1 MMILVLPKLKRTQKS
16 LLCIAI
22 MLAFLPGIV
31 FSQTKNISGKITDA
45 NGTPLANVSV
55 VIKGSSVGTTTAADG
70 SYSFSAP
77 ADARQIEFSILGF
90 ETQDFVINGRSRIS
104 TSLVASSK
112 LLEQVVV
119 TGINKVKK
127 SEYAG
132 AASKVSEREIKNVP
146 VASFDQV
153 LQGKAPGVTV
163 LSSSGAPGTSAGIFI
178 RGQGSIQGGVA
189 PLYVVDGIPVEPGV
203 FQGMNSNDF
212 QSIDILRDASA
223 AALYGS
229 RGSAGV
235 IVITTKRGSSG
246 KVRMTFSHQTGI
258 KEKPTFPYR
267 PMNTTELLKAQED
280 YGKIVG
286 ASASTPVLPGYY
298 YSHNNPRYAAL
309 SDLEKAVS
317 DRAYDSI
324 SKINTNW
331 IDEVFRRGQFQN
343 TQLTFSG
350 GTGKTRIYSSVALY
364 HEEGITT
371 RSDLRRVTARNN
383 LDYSDDKFSIAV
395 SLNIGYTKR
404 NFIQSAAFNTSNPFS
419 IATLTAPYA
428 KVKNVDG
435 SYVTG
440 TGTLYLGANQLDI
453 TELDQN
459 YSDQLK
465 GTLGFTLEYK
475 LSKSFSAALTTGV
488 DFRETQATV
497 YGNPLAYLR
506 QSSTTI
512 TTNSGSQ
519 TETLTRFVTPT
530 VRPSITYRKTVSN
543 RHDIEITALT
553 EYIRQV
559 NKAITALGFGVDPK
573 RPNSIAAITQG
584 NGDNRLYAQ
593 IGGGKSENTLSSGL
607 IMGRYT
613 FNKKYSFTGSYRQDG
628 SSKLPS
634 DNRWTGFYS
643 LGGIWE
649 LSREN
654 FIRNVRGI
662 NSLRLRASYGSSGN
676 ADNIPG
682 GDYPYQASYTG
693 GQYGALKTIEA
704 LSPGN
709 PNLKWE
715 TTYITNIGVDFELF
729 NRRLYGNVDV
739 YDKVTKDL
747 FVQKTLSATAGF
759 GNGASLDV
767 NAGELSNRGFE
778 FIINADVIRN
788 KNMTWT
794 IFANGSYNKNKV
806 VSLGGETSFEQG
818 TELISV
824 GLPLGSHYNV
834 EWAGV
839 DAATGQ
845 PLYYDKNGRITN
857 VFNGDD
863 AVQKFGTWDAPWKG
877 GFGTNIRY
885 KGFDLS
891 LLFSWQRG
899 GTKNDNL
906 EFFTQN
912 PAQFLGVGY
921 NQSSDLNFW
930 KKPGDIATSPSP
942 IYAVNPSSERIHD
955 ASFLRLRDLSIGY
968 NFPKGIGKSKLVSNL
983 RVYLQGNN
991 LFIWTKWRGMDPEAG
1006 AVNINLSEFPNPR
1019 TLTAGLEITF

>member
-1 MMILVLPKLKRTQKS
+1 MIVVLPKLRRIQKGFF
-16 LLCIAI
+16 CIAI
-22 MLAFLPGIV
+22 MLAFLPGIA

-55 VIKGSSVGTTTAADG
+55 VIKGTTVGTTTATDG
-70 SYSFSAP
+70 TYSFSAP
-77 ADARQIEFSILGF
+77 ANAKQIEFSILGF
-90 ETQDFVINGRSRIS
+90 ETQEFVINGRAKFS
-104 TSLVASSK
+104 TALVASSK

-119 TGINKVKK
+119 TGISKTKK

-132 AASKVSEREIKNVP
+132 ASSKVSERDMKNVP

-153 LQGKAPGVTV
+153 LQGKVPGLTV
-163 LSSSGAPGTSAGIFI
+163 LSSSGAPGTSASIFI
-178 RGQGSIQGGVA
+178 RGQGSIQGQVS
-189 PLYVVDGIPVEPGV
+189 PLFIVDGIPVEQGV

-229 RGSAGV
+229 RGSSGV
-235 IVITTKRGSSG
+235 IVVTTKRGASG

-258 KEKPTFPYR
+258 KDKPSFPYR
-267 PMNTTELLKAQED
+267 PMNTTELLKTQED
-280 YGKIVG
+280 YGKIIG
-286 ASASTPVLPGYY
+286 PSASTPVLPGYY
-298 YSHNNPRYAAL
+298 YSHSNPRYGTLTDEGKAA
-309 SDLEKAVS
+309 SDH
-317 DRAYDSI
+317 AYDSI

-331 IDEVFRRGQFQN
+331 IDEIFRRGIFQN

-364 HEEGITT
+364 HEEGITA
-371 RSDLRRVTARNN
+371 RSDLRRVTVRNN
-383 LDYSDDKFSIAV
+383 LDYSDDKFTFAV

-404 NFIQSAAFNTSNPFS
+404 NFIESAAFNTSNPFS
-419 IATLTAPYA
+419 IATLSAPYA
-428 KVKNVDG
+428 KVTNTDG
-435 SYVTG
+435 SYTTG

-453 TELDQN
+453 TSYDQN

-475 LSKSFSAALTTGV
+475 LSKNLSAALTTGV
-488 DFRETQATV
+488 DFRETQGTV
-497 YGNPLAYLR
+497 YGSPLAYQRL
-506 QSSTTI
+506 SSTTI
-512 TTNSGSQ
+512 TTHSGSQ
-519 TETLTRFVTPT
+519 TESLTRFVTPT
-530 VRPSITYRKTVSN
+530 VRPSITFRKTFSGK
-543 RHDIEITALT
+543 HDIEITALT

-584 NGDNRLYAQ
+584 NGDNKLFAQ
-593 IGGGKSENTLSSGL
+593 IGGGKSENTLTSGL

-613 FNKKYSFTGSYRQDG
+613 FNKKYSFTGSYRQDA

-634 DNRWTGFYS
+634 DTRWIGFYS
-643 LGGIWE
+643 IGGIWE

-654 FIRNVRGI
+654 FIRSVRAI

-704 LSPGN
+704 LTPGN
-709 PNLKWE
+709 PNFKWE
-715 TTYITNIGVDFELF
+715 TTYITNIGVDFELL

-739 YDKVTKDL
+739 YNKVTKDL

-767 NAGELSNRGFE
+767 NGGKLSNRGVE
-778 FIINADVIRN
+778 FVINGDVIRN
-788 KNMTWT
+788 KNLTWT

-806 VSLGGETSFEQG
+806 VSLGGETSYEQG
-818 TELISV
+818 TELITV
-824 GLPLGSHYNV
+824 GMPLGSHYTV

-845 PLYYDKNGRITN
+845 PLYYDKNGKITN
-857 VFNGDD
+857 VYNADN

-899 GTKNDNL
+899 GKKDDNL

-930 KKPGDIATSPSP
+930 KQPGDIATSPSP
-942 IYAVNPSSERIHD
+942 IYATNFSSKSIHD

-968 NFPKGIGKSKLVSNL
+968 NFPKGISKSKLVSNM

-1006 AVNINLSEFPNPR
+1006 GVNINLSEYPNPR